1 MERLAHVGP
10 YPSKFFHVEG
20 LLITHE
26 IDQDV
31 KQSYM
36 SVFA

>member
-1 MERLAHVGP
+1 MERLTHVGR

-26 IDQDV
+26 INQDV
-31 KQSYM
+31 KQSYI